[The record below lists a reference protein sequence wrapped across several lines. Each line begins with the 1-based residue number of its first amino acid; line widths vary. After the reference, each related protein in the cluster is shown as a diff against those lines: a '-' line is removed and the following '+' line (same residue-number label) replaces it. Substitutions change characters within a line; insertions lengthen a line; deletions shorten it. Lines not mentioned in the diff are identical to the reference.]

1 MREQGAGARMGRNAP
16 ENRNARENRKDVVD
30 LSWLALIA
38 PIVALPAVAG
48 AARLEEIATR
58 PRREDVRRS

>member
-1 MREQGAGARMGRNAP
+1 MREQGTGARMGRNAP

>member
-1 MREQGAGARMGRNAP
+1 MREQGTGARMGRNAP
-16 ENRNARENRKDVVD
+16 ENRKDVVD